1 VARRLEEAAAS
12 RAQGVVLNR
21 KVRAAG
27 GVVARRR
34 ENAEVQVLVVHRDKY
49 DDWTFPKGKAH
60 RGERDEDCAV
70 REVEEE
76 TGLRCVLE
84 DELVGTAYR
93 DSRGRQKHVRYW
105 AMRPVGGSLQPS
117 DEVDAARWLSP
128 AEAGVILT
136 YDRDLDVLGSFLA
149 SPG

>member
-1 VARRLEEAAAS
+1 
-12 RAQGVVLNR
+12 VVLNR

-27 GVVARRR
+27 GVVAKRG
-34 ENAEVQVLVVHRDKY
+34 ENAELQVLVVHRGKY

-60 RGERDEDCAV
+60 RGESDEDCAL

-76 TGLRCVLE
+76 TGLRCELD
-84 DELVGTAYR
+84 DELAGTEYR
-93 DSRGRQKHVRYW
+93 DSRGRQKRVRYW

-128 AEAGVILT
+128 AEAEVILT
-136 YDRDLDVLGSFLA
+136 YDRDLEVLGSFLSIPA
-149 SPG
+149 

>member
-1 VARRLEEAAAS
+1 VARRLEEGAAS
-12 RAQGVVLNR
+12 RAQSVVLNR

-27 GVVARRR
+27 GVVARRL
-34 ENAEVQVLVVHRDKY
+34 ENAEVQVLVVHRGKH

-84 DELVGTAYR
+84 DELAGTAYR
-93 DSRGRQKHVRYW
+93 DSRGRQKRVRYW
-105 AMRPVGGSLQPS
+105 AMRPVGGSLQPA
-117 DEVDAARWLSP
+117 DGVDAARWLSP
-128 AEAGVILT
+128 AEAEVILT